1 MKYICNQDK
10 TILINLYNI
19 SHIFVSELSVYLKTS
34 DKKIK
39 LGTFNTKEDAKNE
52 FINIKDNLSNSSIF
66 VYQVNTEEYWVKRRI
81 ENELRDLFK
90 SDPDEV
96 EKDSNLLDII
106 NTRTTKDIDEDEDAA
121 YIKDEEDELEAEE
134 EEEVDFDGYDDSDNI
149 DSE

>member
-1 MKYICNQDK
+1 M
-10 TILINLYNI
+10 
-19 SHIFVSELSVYLKTS
+19 SELSVYLKTS